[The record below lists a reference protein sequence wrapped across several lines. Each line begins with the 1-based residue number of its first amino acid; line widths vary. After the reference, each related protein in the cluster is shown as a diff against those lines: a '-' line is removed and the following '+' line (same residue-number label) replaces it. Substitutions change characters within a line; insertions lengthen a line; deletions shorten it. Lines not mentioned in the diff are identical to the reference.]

1 MGGHQGSNSTR
12 NDEEPFHRAVVL
24 ASQFVVR
31 NPPVLCG
38 AFAVGGQFRFGVD
51 RALRVVVFHP
61 TDAAQVPYVHVQPL
75 EGDACGDD
83 AVELVGAHLGVEQ
96 AVAER
101 WTIKHLCLAACD
113 GTVALYCC
121 VVAPQGGGEQ
131 VSGEVVARQAL
142 QEGGTLGF
150 WSGLRLFQFLLCG
163 LHSGFEGGELGL
175 ANALDAQAQGGLL
188 ACNEGVCGFV
198 PVATAVFGKGA
209 RANGFAACTHA
220 GAFGFDF
227 SIHQNAGLKDL
238 PANPFAPA
246 APLDLGVTRHKC

>member
-1 MGGHQGSNSTR
+1 MAFRLGYGDGFDCRYALRAVGHRGVLDLTLFVRVPALALVHPELFWHSV
-12 NDEEPFHRAVVL
+12 FHRAVVL

-61 TDAAQVPYVHVQPL
+61 TDAAQVPYVHIQAL
-75 EGDACGDD
+75 EGDARGHD
-83 AVELVGAHLGVEQ
+83 AVEFVGPYLGVEQ

-101 WTIKHLCLAACD
+101 WAVKHLGLTRCNDC
-113 GTVALYCC
+113 VALYCC

-150 WSGLRLFQFLLCG
+150 WSSLRLFQLLFCG

-175 ANALDAQAQGGLL
+175 ADALDAQPQGGLR
-188 ACNEGVCGFV
+188 AGKRRGNS
-198 PVATAVFGKGA
+198 TA
-209 RANGFAACTHA
+209 
-220 GAFGFDF
+220 
-227 SIHQNAGLKDL
+227 
-238 PANPFAPA
+238 
-246 APLDLGVTRHKC
+246 